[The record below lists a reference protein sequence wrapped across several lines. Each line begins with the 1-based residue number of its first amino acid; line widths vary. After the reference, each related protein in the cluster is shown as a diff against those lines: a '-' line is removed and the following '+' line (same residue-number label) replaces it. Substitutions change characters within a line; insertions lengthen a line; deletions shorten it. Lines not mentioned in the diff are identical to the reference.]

1 MKKIKKVSVCM
12 VVTMLVGVCLAG
24 SSAIKAGAKTK
35 ISKTKA
41 TICTGE
47 TLPLKLSGKTG
58 TVKWKSS
65 KKSIAV
71 VDGNGVVTAKKKGK
85 CVIKARYAGKE
96 YSCKLTVKTLPKKYA
111 TVNGKKVKVGGKVKI
126 TYMLSSDT
134 PVDEVSAHYYYYENQ
149 LQVLTPSDST
159 TRFQTW
165 VWFNGADNVNPGK
178 PMRED
183 FYQCCGVNPKDS
195 TDINAYAV
203 SCKTGK
209 EFDYMYVKALAHG
222 NFTFKSTFDVSNKG
236 LKIKKYTM
244 TETIK

>member
-1 MKKIKKVSVCM
+1 MKKMKKVSVCM

-24 SSAIKAGAKTK
+24 SSAMKAGAKTK

-96 YSCKLTVKTLPKKYA
+96 
-111 TVNGKKVKVGGKVKI
+111 
-126 TYMLSSDT
+126 
-134 PVDEVSAHYYYYENQ
+134 
-149 LQVLTPSDST
+149 
-159 TRFQTW
+159 
-165 VWFNGADNVNPGK
+165 
-178 PMRED
+178 
-183 FYQCCGVNPKDS
+183 
-195 TDINAYAV
+195 
-203 SCKTGK
+203 
-209 EFDYMYVKALAHG
+209 FDCMYVKALAHG